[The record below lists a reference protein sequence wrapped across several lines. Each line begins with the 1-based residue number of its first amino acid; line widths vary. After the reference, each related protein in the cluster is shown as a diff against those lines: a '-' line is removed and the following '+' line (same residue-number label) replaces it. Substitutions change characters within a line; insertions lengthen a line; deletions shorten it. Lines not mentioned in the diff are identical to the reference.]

1 MMSESL
7 MSAALRYAQL
17 GYAVFPCAP
26 GRKVPMVTNGR
37 NAATTD
43 VAQIEAWWQAAP
55 RANIGISTDDLIVI
69 DIDGSDNGWPHD
81 GELGA
86 QLASAATSM
95 TPRGGRHHV
104 YRQPEGKAWRSSAGR
119 LADSVDTRGWGGYI
133 CAEPSVLPGGAYRWV
148 PGCELDLPRAQL
160 PVPPPWL
167 ADLLDGLAAG
177 RISRAV
183 SAVAGDGD
191 ANPLPEGSRNE
202 ALARLAGSMRRV
214 GMSRAEIT
222 AALRQINRDRCQPPL
237 DEQEVD
243 DIARKIARYE
253 PDQTWV
259 AFAEDH
265 AAQDAAESA
274 AVEPSV
280 PGDPGPMP
288 DHLLHVPGIIGDVM
302 RYIDSISHRPQPVL
316 ALGASICLMS
326 VLCGRKV
333 RDAHGS
339 RPNVYVI
346 GVAPSGAGKEAA
358 RQAIKTILAECGG
371 IHLLGEGIASHT
383 GLVNALVSQPS
394 RLYAIDEIGRWLR
407 SISGAVSAP
416 HLAGIITVLM
426 RLYSS
431 AGNVFVGEDYADV
444 TKRSEIS
451 QPNCVLYGTTVPGN
465 LFAGLTSESIT
476 DGFLSRMLLFES
488 SQVRKRKVRPSDV
501 PADLVERCKRWVTF
515 TGHITAGNL
524 NYLAPKPLVVP
535 TTDDAAALL
544 DSFDTICDDQMEA
557 ETHDVGSLW
566 TRASEKAHK
575 LALLYACSRA
585 EHSRELVIDGEA
597 ASWGAGLS
605 QYLTARLVWLAR
617 SWVADGAFDAKRLR
631 VLRALRRAGTRGML
645 RSELTRATQALRPA
659 ERDEILN
666 SLVTSHEVELVQG
679 EVGTNG
685 KRPTRYICR
694 GS

>member
-1 MMSESL
+1 MSESL

-26 GRKVPMVTNGR
+26 GRKVPMVTGGR

-43 VAQIEAWWQAAP
+43 AAQIEAWWAEQP
-55 RANIGISTDDLIVI
+55 RANIGIATDDLIVI

-81 GELGA
+81 QELGA

-133 CAEPSVLPGGAYRWV
+133 CAEPSVLPGGRYRWV
-148 PGCELDLPRAQL
+148 PGCELDLPRDRL

-167 ADLLDGLAAG
+167 ADILDGLQSG
-177 RISRAV
+177 RISRAA
-183 SAVAGDGD
+183 SAVVGDGD

-265 AAQDAAESA
+265 AAQDAAEA
-274 AVEPSV
+274 RTVEPSV
-280 PGDPGPMP
+280 PGDPGEIPQ
-288 DHLLHVPGIIGDVM
+288 HLLSVPGIIGAFMAYV
-302 RYIDSISHRPQPVL
+302 DSISHRPQPVL
-316 ALGASICLMS
+316 AMGAGICLMS
-326 VLCGRKV
+326 ALAGRKV
-333 RDAHGS
+333 RDQFGT
-339 RPNVYVI
+339 RPNIYVL
-346 GVAPSGAGKEAA
+346 GVAPSGAGKESA
-358 RQAIKTILAECGG
+358 RQALKNLLADCGG

-383 GLVNALVSQPS
+383 GLINALVSQPS

-431 AGNVFVGEDYADV
+431 SANVFVGEDYADV
-444 TKRSEIS
+444 TKRTEIYS
-451 QPNCVLYGTTVPGN
+451 PNCVLYGTTVPGN
-465 LFAGLTSESIT
+465 LFAGLTAESIT
-476 DGFLSRMLLFES
+476 DGFLGRMLLFES
-488 SQVRKRKVRPSDV
+488 AQVRKRKCRPIDV
-501 PADLVERCKRWVTF
+501 PASLSNSCKNWINF
-515 TGHITAGNL
+515 TGHLRDGNL
-524 NYLAPKPLVVP
+524 THLRPTPVVVP
-535 TTDDAAALL
+535 TTDAGAALL
-544 DSFDTICDDQMEA
+544 DGYDTICDDQMES
-557 ETHDVGSLW
+557 EKHDVGSLW
-566 TRASEKAHK
+566 TRASEKARK
-575 LALLYACSRA
+575 LSLIYACSRA
-585 EHSRELVIDGEA
+585 EHSRELVIDDDA
-597 ASWGAGLS
+597 ANWGCGLA
-605 QYLTARLVWLAR
+605 QHLTARLVWLAR
-617 SWVADGAFDAKRLR
+617 SYVADGAFDSKRLR
-631 VLRALRRAGTRGML
+631 VLRALHRAGKEGMT
-645 RSELTRATQALRPA
+645 RSELTRSTQALRPT
-659 ERDEILN
+659 EREEILN
-666 SLVTSHEVELVQG
+666 SLAQSGEVEIIQG
-679 EVGTNG
+679 EASTGG
-685 KRPTRYICR
+685 RKSTRYICR
-694 GS
+694 SG